1 MSNAITIRQA
11 TEGDMREV
19 ARLATLDESEM
30 PRGEVLLGIV
40 DGEVQAAVPVDGGAP
55 VADPFRYTR
64 DLVGLLRVWASKA
77 A

>member
-1 MSNAITIRQA
+1 MNHAIEIRQA
-11 TEGDMREV
+11 TDRDRAEL
-19 ARLATLDESEM
+19 ARLATLDETEM

-40 DGEVQAAVPVDGGAP
+40 DGEVQAAVPVRGGPP

-64 DLVGLLRVWASKA
+64 DLVGLLRMASRA

>member
-1 MSNAITIRQA
+1 MNHAIEIRQA
-11 TEGDMREV
+11 TDRDRAEL
-19 ARLATLDESEM
+19 ARLATLDEAEM

-40 DGEVQAAVPVDGGAP
+40 DGEVQAAVPVSGGTP

-64 DLVGLLRVWASKA
+64 DLVGLLRMASRA